1 MNRYVF
7 LSFLFMGWGFYE
19 VSGGADFEPK
29 SAKQVLG
36 SETFV
41 ENGVQAEGD
50 ATELKTFE
58 VVAEAAPSILVGDPS
73 NLDAVNDSIA
83 PIVSENGTSY
93 EALGTIGF
101 EATIDPSIDKT
112 TPPAENEN
120 VFSLA
125 TLGEALEAETP
136 VKVWDYRSVKGVA
149 ANLRSGPGKGF
160 SVVSRLNGGARV
172 RVLDDPGEGW
182 LEIHHFKFDT
192 TGWIAASKLTPL
204 PAIPKLA
211 D

>member
-29 SAKQVLG
+29 SANQVLG

-83 PIVSENGTSY
+83 PIVS
-93 EALGTIGF
+93 
-101 EATIDPSIDKT
+101 
-112 TPPAENEN
+112 
-120 VFSLA
+120 
-125 TLGEALEAETP
+125 
-136 VKVWDYRSVKGVA
+136 
-149 ANLRSGPGKGF
+149 
-160 SVVSRLNGGARV
+160 
-172 RVLDDPGEGW
+172 
-182 LEIHHFKFDT
+182 
-192 TGWIAASKLTPL
+192 
-204 PAIPKLA
+204 
-211 D
+211 